1 LEKRSN
7 RRWSHSLNPL
17 SNRIETREEEDW
29 ERSLRDG
36 SDPIANLPEDEVMR
50 REVRRRG
57 RGGGRDVKERESRQT
72 DRREREGGQSEEG
85 RSREREGG
93 V

>member
-7 RRWSHSLNPL
+7 RRWSHSLNLL

-36 SDPIANLPEDEVMR
+36 YDPIANLSEDEVRR